1 MYLDTE
7 VDGLF
12 WFDLR
17 IVVDLLYYNEV
28 CASVSCCA
36 LITCF

>member
-28 CASVSCCA
+28 KCVRVCPVVHW
-36 LITCF
+36 